1 MAEALLN
8 ARGGGRFQAFSAGSH
23 PKGQVH
29 PLALET
35 LRRHAVPTGD
45 PRSKSWDVFAAP
57 AAPAMEFIFTVCD
70 NAAGEICP
78 LWPGRP
84 VTAHWSVADP
94 AAVEGSER
102 ERQHAFDEAFQD
114 LDERIRQFI
123 GP

>member
-23 PKGQVH
+23 PKGHVH

-45 PRSKSWDVFAAP
+45 PRSKSWDAFAAP
-57 AAPAMEFIFTVCD
+57 AAPAMDFIITVCD

-84 VTAHWSVADP
+84 VTAHWSVVDP
-94 AAVEGSER
+94 AAVEGPEHTR
-102 ERQHAFDEAFQD
+102 RHAFDEAFRD